1 MKGLGIKDSIIYMK
15 KAYKYMEDNKKL
27 FIIYVILSILI
38 GIIGAIIPLIS
49 AQVVIHMQSEMWKQ
63 LVVIALFFVSMKML
77 SSFVGYLSSKVSR
90 VFYRETYL
98 NLQVEVARSIIDLE
112 TVEIDKNSSG
122 IFIDRLSQ
130 DTSNIA
136 EVFRTIFK
144 KLNIII
150 TNVGILFA
158 VFAINKIIFVYFL
171 VVLFVMFNFERMYL
185 VRHFERQKY
194 FKKVKEVNTGL
205 VSELVRGIRDIKV
218 LNCYPDFE
226 NKIYQKLKKA
236 NNIQYQM
243 SEMTKRYELLRE
255 FLKNLFNYVFILIG
269 IYLIS
274 KGKLVA
280 SSFVILFMYS
290 DKIFDFLVTVIDLLE
305 VLKDFNLSA
314 ERVFEIVDGKYK
326 KEEFGD
332 KKIKNLDGNFKF
344 ENVNFGYREDIMVI
358 KDMNLEIPAF
368 KTTAIV
374 GESGAGKSSVFN
386 MITKLYRISSGRITI
401 DGIDMNELTED
412 SLRGNISLITQNP
425 YIFNFSVKENFQI
438 VKKNVTMK
446 EIEEVCRKACI
457 HDYIMSLPEK
467 YDTQLGEG
475 GVTLS
480 GGQRQRIA
488 IARALLTDT
497 KIILFDEAT
506 SALDN
511 ETQQNISDA
520 ISNLQGDYTII
531 IVAHRLS
538 TIKESDQ
545 IVVMKKGRI
554 VGVDTH
560 KNLLKNNEYYKKL
573 YASDMENG

>member
-1 MKGLGIKDSIIYMK
+1 MKGLGIKESFIYMK
-15 KAYKYMEDNKKL
+15 KAYRYMEDNKKL
-27 FIIYVILSILI
+27 FIIYVVLSILI
-38 GIIGAIIPLIS
+38 GIIGAIVPLIS
-49 AQVVIHMQSEMWKQ
+49 AQVVIKMQSELWYQ
-63 LVVIALFFVSMKML
+63 LIAIALFFVIMKML
-77 SSFVGYLSSKVSR
+77 SSFVGYLSSRVSR

-112 TVEIDKNSSG
+112 TIEIDKNSSG
-122 IFIDRLSQ
+122 VFIDRLSQ

-144 KLNIII
+144 RLNIII

-158 VFAINKIIFVYFL
+158 VFAINKIIFCYFAI
-171 VVLFVMFNFERMYL
+171 VLFIMFNFERMYL
-185 VRHFERQKY
+185 IRHFERQKY
-194 FKKVKEVNTGL
+194 FKKVKEANTGL

-218 LNCYPDFE
+218 LNCYSDFE
-226 NKIYQKLKKA
+226 NKIYKKLKKA
-236 NNIQYQM
+236 NKIQYQM
-243 SEMTKRYELLRE
+243 SEITKRYELLRE
-255 FLKNLFNYVFILIG
+255 FLKNVFNYIFILIG
-269 IYLIS
+269 IYLVFE
-274 KGKLVA
+274 GNLLA

-314 ERVFEIVDGKYK
+314 ERVFEIIDGKYK
-326 KEEFGD
+326 KEKFGD
-332 KKIKNLDGNFKF
+332 QVVEKLNGDFTF
-344 ENVNFGYREDIMVI
+344 ENVDFGYRKDVMVI
-358 KDMNLEIPAF
+358 KNMNLEVPAF

-374 GESGAGKSSVFN
+374 GESGAGKTSVFN
-386 MITKLYRISSGRITI
+386 MITKLYRISNGKIMI
-401 DGIDMNELTED
+401 DGININDLTEE

-446 EIEEVCRKACI
+446 EIEEVCKKACI

-511 ETQQNISDA
+511 ETQQNITKA
-520 ISNLQGDYTII
+520 INNLQGNYTII
-531 IVAHRLS
+531 IIAHRLS

-545 IVVMKKGRI
+545 IVVMKAGRV

-560 KNLLKNNEYYKKL
+560 KNLLKSNQYYQKL
-573 YASDMENG
+573 YANDMKR

>member
-1 MKGLGIKDSIIYMK
+1 MRRNLGLKDSIIYMK
-15 KAYKYMEDNKKL
+15 KAYKYMENNKKL
-27 FIIYVILSILI
+27 FIIYVILSII
-38 GIIGAIIPLIS
+38 TGIIGAIIPLIS
-49 AQVVIHMQSEMWKQ
+49 AQVVIKMQDELWMQ
-63 LVVIALFFVSMKML
+63 LIVVSLCFVLMKML

-112 TVEIDKNSSG
+112 TTEIDKNSSG
-122 IFIDRLSQ
+122 VFIDRLSQ

-144 KLNIII
+144 RLNIII

-158 VFAINKIIFVYFL
+158 VFAINKIIFVYF
-171 VVLFVMFNFERMYL
+171 VVALSIIFYFEKMYL

-194 FKKVKEVNTGL
+194 FKKVKEANTGL

-226 NKIYQKLKKA
+226 SKIYKKLKNA
-236 NNIQYQM
+236 NSIQYQM

-255 FLKNLFNYVFILIG
+255 FLKNLFNFIFILLG
-269 IYLIS
+269 IYLI
-274 KGKLVA
+274 KEGNLIA
-280 SSFVILFMYS
+280 ANFVILFMYS
-290 DKIFDFLVTVIDLLE
+290 DKVFDFLVTVIDLLE
-305 VLKDFNLSA
+305 VLKDFNLSS
-314 ERVFEIVDGKYK
+314 ERVFDIIDGKYK
-326 KEEFGD
+326 KEEFGV
-332 KKIKNLDGNFKF
+332 KKVKNLDGNFKF
-344 ENVNFGYREDIMVI
+344 EHVNFGYRKGINVI

-368 KTTAIV
+368 ETTAIV
-374 GESGAGKSSVFN
+374 GESGAGKTSVFN
-386 MITKLYRISSGRITI
+386 MITKLYRINSGKITI
-401 DGIDMNELTED
+401 DGFNINELTED

-425 YIFNFSVKENFQI
+425 YIFNFSIKENFQI

-446 EIEEVCRKACI
+446 EIEDVCKKACI
-457 HDYIMSLPEK
+457 HDYIMTLPEK

-475 GVTLS
+475 GINLS

-488 IARALLTDT
+488 IARALLTNT

-511 ETQQNISDA
+511 ETQQNITKA
-520 ISNLQGDYTII
+520 INNLQGEYTII
-531 IVAHRLS
+531 IIAHRLS
-538 TIKESDQ
+538 TIKESNQ
-545 IVVMKKGRI
+545 IVVMKEGKV

-560 KNLLKNNEYYKKL
+560 KNLLKNNEYYQKL
-573 YASDMENG
+573 YANDMKR

>member
-1 MKGLGIKDSIIYMK
+1 MNNLGIKDSINYMR
-15 KAYKYMEDNKKL
+15 KAYKYMENNKKL
-27 FIIYVILSILI
+27 FVIYVFLSILT

-49 AQVVIHMQSEMWKQ
+49 ARVVITMQDELWGQ
-63 LVVIALFFVSMKML
+63 LVVIAFSFVSMKML

-112 TVEIDKNSSG
+112 TIEIDKNSSG
-122 IFIDRLSQ
+122 VFIDRLSQ

-144 KLNIII
+144 KINVII

-158 VFAINKIIFVYFL
+158 VFTINKILFVYFII
-171 VVLFVMFNFERMYL
+171 VLSIIFYFEKMYL
-185 VRHFERQKY
+185 VRHYERTKY
-194 FKKVKEVNTGL
+194 FKKVKEHNTGL

-218 LNCYPDFE
+218 LNCYPSFE
-226 NKIYQKLKKA
+226 NKIYKKLKKA
-236 NNIQYQM
+236 NLVQYQM

-255 FLKNLFNYVFILIG
+255 FLKNLFNFIFILLG
-269 IYLIS
+269 IYLI
-274 KGKLVA
+274 GDGNLTA
-280 SSFVILFMYS
+280 ANFVILFMYS
-290 DKIFDFLVTVIDLLE
+290 DKVFDFLVIVIDLLE

-314 ERVFEIVDGKYK
+314 ERVFEIIDGKYK
-326 KEEFGD
+326 KEQFGTTKV
-332 KKIKNLDGNFKF
+332 KKLNGNFKF
-344 ENVNFGYREDIMVI
+344 ENVNFGYRKGINVI
-358 KDMNLEIPAF
+358 ENMNLEIPAF
-368 KTTAIV
+368 QTTAIV
-374 GESGAGKSSVFN
+374 GESGAGKTSVFN
-386 MITKLYRISSGRITI
+386 MITKLYQINSGRITI
-401 DGIDMNELTED
+401 DGYDINGITEE

-446 EIEEVCRKACI
+446 EIENVCKKACI

-467 YDTQLGEG
+467 YDTILGEG
-475 GVTLS
+475 GITLS

-511 ETQQNISDA
+511 ETQQNITEA
-520 ISNLQGDYTII
+520 INNLQGQYTII

-538 TIKESDQ
+538 TIKESNQ
-545 IVVMKKGRI
+545 IVVMKKGKV
-554 VGVDTH
+554 VGLDTH
-560 KNLLKNNEYYKKL
+560 ENLLKNNKYYQKL
-573 YASDMENG
+573 YDNDMKR